1 MNSNGELVESL
12 MANGVLKSK
21 SIRDALLHMDR
32 KDFVLSKYEDLAYM
46 DGALSIGYG
55 QTISQPYTVV
65 FMLELL
71 DVQKGDKV
79 LDIGTGSGWTSALL
93 SYLTGKEGRVVG
105 KELIDELVVMGKEN
119 ISKYDIANAT
129 ISKTE
134 GVLGVENEKFDR
146 ILVSASANKF
156 PKELLLQMKND
167 SVLVVP
173 VQNSIYK
180 VRKDKTGGITKE
192 EYYGFSFVELKTRED

>member
-46 DGALSIGYG
+46 DGALPIGYG

-79 LDIGTGSGWTSALL
+79 LDIGTGSGWTTALL

-167 SVLVVP
+167 SVLVIP

>member
-46 DGALSIGYG
+46 DGALPIGYG

-79 LDIGTGSGWTSALL
+79 LDIGTGSGWTTALL

-119 ISKYDIANAT
+119 ISKYDIANAS

-167 SVLVVP
+167 SVLVIP

>member
-1 MNSNGELVESL
+1 MNSNEELVESL

-46 DGALSIGYG
+46 DGALPIGYG

-79 LDIGTGSGWTSALL
+79 LDIGTGSGWTTALL

-119 ISKYDIANAT
+119 ISKYDIANAS

>member
-12 MANGVLKSK
+12 VANGVLKSK

-79 LDIGTGSGWTSALL
+79 LDIGTGSGWTTALL
-93 SYLTGKEGRVVG
+93 SYLTGEEGRVVG

-167 SVLVVP
+167 SVLVIP
-173 VQNSIYK
+173 VQSSIYK

>member
-32 KDFVLSKYEDLAYM
+32 KDFVLSKYEDLSYM

-79 LDIGTGSGWTSALL
+79 LDIGTGSGWTTALL
-93 SYLTGKEGRVVG
+93 SYLTGEEGRVVG

>member
-12 MANGVLKSK
+12 VANGVLKSK

-46 DGALSIGYG
+46 DGALPIGYG

-79 LDIGTGSGWTSALL
+79 LDIGTGSGWTTALL
-93 SYLTGKEGRVVG
+93 SYLTGEEGRVVG

-167 SVLVVP
+167 SVLVIP
-173 VQNSIYK
+173 VQSSIYK

>member
-12 MANGVLKSK
+12 VANGVLKSK

-46 DGALSIGYG
+46 DGALPIGYG

-79 LDIGTGSGWTSALL
+79 LDIGTGSGWTTALL

-119 ISKYDIANAT
+119 ISKYDIANAS